1 MIGKIPARPSL
12 FLSPSLPLI
21 VPLLRISYTVFYC
34 RPTHRDQVRRGHR
47 RGAAMQRPGARL
59 RLAVGQCHALM
70 LAQVLDPVL
79 HEEGFDIAG
88 WVGRI
93 MEQLP
98 AQGAVP
104 KAFQAHLPHARAK
117 SPACIISMWYS
128 SANVK
133 ARSDQGVVTPVS
145 VNVPST
151 AAAAIIHS
159 CMARSNRRR
168 STTSA
173 NAPAGWAS
181 RKNGRLVAVCM
192 RATMMGE
199 GTSEV
204 INHTPPTSCIHVPM
218 FEATDAIHSE
228 RKRGCRR
235 GLQAD
240 VVSG

>member
-47 RGAAMQRPGARL
+47 RGAAMQRPGVRL

-70 LAQVLDPVL
+70 LPQVLDLGL

-128 SANVK
+128 TVTRTGPCSAGG
-133 ARSDQGVVTPVS
+133 SMVT
-145 VNVPST
+145 
-151 AAAAIIHS
+151 
-159 CMARSNRRR
+159 
-168 STTSA
+168 
-173 NAPAGWAS
+173 AGWGQCKDGVRSSVAPPAS
-181 RKNGRLVAVCM
+181 R
-192 RATMMGE
+192 
-199 GTSEV
+199 
-204 INHTPPTSCIHVPM
+204 
-218 FEATDAIHSE
+218 
-228 RKRGCRR
+228 
-235 GLQAD
+235 
-240 VVSG
+240 